1 MTETET
7 EAGKD
12 IPVSSQTAPHHAAA
26 YPETFIKSLEGI
38 TPEEAATLSKILLSP
53 YDAGVAEEINEGD
66 HGVAPGTNNP
76 ENITV

>member
-1 MTETET
+1 MTET
-7 EAGKD
+7 EAGTD

-53 YDAGVAEEINEGD
+53 YDVGVAEDQIDEGD